1 MNLRRTKSGFAT
13 SLADSLRLS
22 VSNFLLARGCASSC
36 FETLTQV
43 PKLSGLAVIGL
54 ILLAILLACS
64 PSGPNRAASD
74 SASTPHSTSTS
85 PVPRTAF
92 ERDLQ
97 FIRNGQFAHIWVF
110 SRQDGKSIDKED
122 AAYLRAN
129 APQVVD
135 WVTTDDGKRVIAGTN
150 FDLEQGNMPQLRQR
164 FVVEDYTGR

>member
-1 MNLRRTKSGFAT
+1 
-13 SLADSLRLS
+13 
-22 VSNFLLARGCASSC
+22 
-36 FETLTQV
+36 
-43 PKLSGLAVIGL
+43 
-54 ILLAILLACS
+54 
-64 PSGPNRAASD
+64 
-74 SASTPHSTSTS
+74 
-85 PVPRTAF
+85 VPRTAF

-164 FVVEDYTGR
+164 FVVEDYTGK